1 MTISVRFNDED
12 TKFIKE
18 YADMNNISISELAKK
33 AVLEKIEKFEKNK
46 KLKDDIIKEKKE
58 ISDACMEE
66 KESNC
71 KMP

>member
-33 AVLEKIEKFEKNK
+33 AVLEKIEKFEK
-46 KLKDDIIKEKKE
+46 E
-58 ISDACMEE
+58 
-66 KESNC
+66 
-71 KMP
+71 